1 MTFMGVEINRM
12 SNPSARRI
20 PRRRESSVPIDI
32 EKPNIDETTGGDS
45 VSGIYL
51 GILNLFT
58 TLPQFIGTFISMI
71 VFGIVEKGKGLST
84 GREGSV
90 NEGPSGISICLFI
103 GAICALGA
111 AYATQRLKRILA

>member
-12 SNPSARRI
+12 SNSGARRL
-20 PRRRESSVPIDI
+20 PRRRDSSAPIDI
-32 EKPNIDETTGGDS
+32 EKLNVDEVAGDS

-58 TLPQFIGTFISMI
+58 TIPQFIGTFISMV

-84 GREGSV
+84 SREGAV

-111 AYATQRLKRILA
+111 AYATRRLKRILA

>member
-12 SNPSARRI
+12 SNPSARRL
-20 PRRRESSVPIDI
+20 PRRRESSAPVDL
-32 EKPNIDETTGGDS
+32 EKPNVDDAVGGDS

-58 TLPQFIGTFISMI
+58 TIPQFIGTFISMI

-84 GREGSV
+84 GRDGTV

-111 AYATQRLKRILA
+111 AYATRRLKRILA